1 MTKEALNLALEALE
15 TLMIER
21 GSIYDQAITAIKE
34 ALAQPAQEPVAF
46 ASHGVIN
53 WIADKQFQHEADLYV
68 TPPQR
73 TWVCLTDDEVYRI
86 AFELEGEQVYRI
98 AFEFEGGHWRK
109 IVDAIEAKIKEKNNT
124 TLAEQTGEES
134 SILFSL
140 NDGKEVMRIDKNGVT
155 ANPEIRVD
163 EAGAHVISALDVHIK
178 NLIKAERNACAKIA
192 ETPVFG
198 EQDDITME
206 AKDRIANDIRAR

>member
-109 IVDAIEAKIKEKNNT
+109 IVDAIEAKVKEKNNT